1 MTWLSFDGR
10 LWDREVSY
18 LVLVEA
24 PLHLLAQYFMLGNIT
39 WNASLFVKTRP
50 SIKGVFLGLE
60 GIAQGWRYETHTPPQ
75 CSLCYD
81 SKVCVLRRDHHC
93 VFFGQCVGLRNYHY
107 FLRCLL
113 FMWTGLLYTVVVNT
127 GLHHHH
133 PEGRSHAAQHP
144 ATTHALDH
152 AHLWLDWE
160 RERGRVYVQ
169 RERARENRASERCV
183 CEREREKERV
193 CVSVCVTWSQSI
205 SYYSVRK
212 SVTLHLV

>member
-1 MTWLSFDGR
+1 T
-10 LWDREVSY
+10 EVGY

-24 PLHLLAQYFMLGNIT
+24 GLLCGRLHLLPQYFMLGNIT

-50 SIKGVFLGLE
+50 SIKGVFLGSE
-60 GIAQGWRYETHTPPQ
+60 GIAQGWRYSYTCETHTPPQ

-93 VFFGQCVGLRNYHY
+93 VFFGQCVGFRNYHY
-107 FLRCLL
+107 FLSCLL

-127 GLHHHH
+127 GLHHY

-152 AHLWLDWE
+152 APSWL
-160 RERGRVYVQ
+160 
-169 RERARENRASERCV
+169 
-183 CEREREKERV
+183 
-193 CVSVCVTWSQSI
+193 
-205 SYYSVRK
+205 
-212 SVTLHLV
+212 TLTRLGLSL